1 MKCCRVLVYVVGRVN
16 VLKAVSIYF
25 VDPVVFALCVLEV
38 VRRMLNEVL
47 SCACLR
53 CQ

>member
-1 MKCCRVLVYVVGRVN
+1 MLSVGSMCSRLCVY
-16 VLKAVSIYF
+16 IYF

-47 SCACLR
+47 SCACLC